1 MLVVV
6 QVILAIGKLYIIRY
20 VSLTITCAYMLCA
33 WVMSSDFDDS
43 EGCSKCIFH
52 FRFYRSSM
60 NQHEY
65 NLKGNLIQENI

>member
-1 MLVVV
+1 
-6 QVILAIGKLYIIRY
+6 
-20 VSLTITCAYMLCA
+20 MLCA
-33 WVMSSDFDDS
+33 WLMSSDFDDS

-60 NQHEY
+60 KQHEY